1 MVVPTEAI
9 DVVKAPPQLA
19 TLVDDIYSLFD
30 PEITHEPNEE
40 NLEYFATT
48 LKEVLRTRLAMRE
61 DVRSPL
67 RFSALGRKDRQ
78 LWYDA
83 HPDGNEEELTP
94 KTFFKFL
101 YGDVIEALVL
111 FLAKEA
117 GHDVNSEQA
126 EVEVD
131 GVKGHIDAI
140 IDGVVVDVKSAS
152 PYGYKKFETNSVTED
167 DPFGYVAQLA
177 GYANVL
183 TPGEEAA
190 WVAFDKVSGDICV
203 SRLSS
208 SVIKDHDPGE
218 RITELKEIINAEEP
232 PARCYEPVPD
242 GKSGNFALP
251 TPCSYCKHKARCH
264 PNLRVFLTGSGP
276 KFLTTVVRPPTRKDG
291 SLAHEITKQ

>member
-1 MVVPTEAI
+1 MVVPA
-9 DVVKAPPQLA
+9 DVSVETDKQLD
-19 TLVDDIYSLFD
+19 TLVEDIYALFD
-30 PEITHEPNEE
+30 PEVMHEPSEE
-40 NLEYFATT
+40 NLEEVAHNI
-48 LKEVLRTRLAMRE
+48 KEILRIRLAMRE

-83 HPDGNEEELTP
+83 HPDGQEEELSP

-101 YGDVIEALVL
+101 YGDIIEQLIL

-117 GHDVNSEQA
+117 GHSVESPQA

-152 PYGYKKFETNSVTED
+152 PYGYKKFEQGSVIDD
-167 DPFGYVAQLA
+167 DPFGYVAQLS

-208 SVIKDHDPGE
+208 GVIKAHDPGE

-291 SLAHEITKQ
+291 SLAHEIVR

>member
-1 MVVPTEAI
+1 MVVPT
-9 DVVKAPPQLA
+9 KARELS
-19 TLVDDIYSLFD
+19 TLVEDIYSLFD
-30 PEITHEPNEE
+30 PEVTHEPNEE
-40 NLEYFATT
+40 NLEHFATT
-48 LKEVLRTRLAMRE
+48 LKEILRVRLAQRE

-67 RFSALGRKDRQ
+67 RFSSLGRKDRQ

-117 GHDVNSEQA
+117 GHDVSSEQA

-152 PYGYKKFETNSVTED
+152 PFGYRKFETNSVQED

-208 SVIKDHDPGE
+208 GVIRDHDPGE
-218 RITELKEIINAEEP
+218 RITELKKIIDDPNP
-232 PARCYEPVPD
+232 PDRCYSPVPD
-242 GKSGNFALP
+242 GKSGNMALA
-251 TPCSYCKHKARCH
+251 TGCSYCKHKARCY
-264 PNLRVFLTGSGP
+264 PNLRTFLTGSGP
-276 KFLTTVVRPPTRKDG
+276 KFLTTVAVAPKRKDG
-291 SLAHEITKQ
+291 SLAHEIVR

>member
-1 MVVPTEAI
+1 MGSKELNTLPQDIFELFNPNKNH
-9 DVVKAPPQLA
+9 DV
-19 TLVDDIYSLFD
+19 
-30 PEITHEPNEE
+30 NEE
-40 NLEYFATT
+40 YLNTFCDNL
-48 LKEVLRTRLAMRE
+48 KDVIRKRLASQNDTVDR
-61 DVRSPL
+61 PI
-67 RFSALGRKDRQ
+67 RFSGLGKPNRQ
-78 LWYDA
+78 VWYDA
-83 HPDGNEEELTP
+83 HPDGSAEELNG
-94 KTFFKFL
+94 KTYMKFM
-101 YGDVIEALVL
+101 YGEVIEQLVL
-111 FLAKEA
+111 YLTKEA
-117 GHDVNSEQA
+117 GHSVSDTQKEI
-126 EVEVD
+126 EID
-131 GVKGHIDAI
+131 GITGSIDAI

-208 SVIKDHDPGE
+208 GVIKAHDPGE

-291 SLAHEITKQ
+291 SLAHEITKV

>member
-30 PEITHEPNEE
+30 PEVTHEPNEE

-83 HPDGNEEELTP
+83 HPDGNEEELTS

-101 YGDVIEALVL
+101 YGDVIEALLL

-117 GHDVNSEQA
+117 GHSVEMEQA

-131 GVKGHIDAI
+131 GVLGHIDAI
-140 IDGVVVDVKSAS
+140 VDGVVVDVKSAS
-152 PYGYKKFETNSVTED
+152 PFGYKKFEQGSVVED
-167 DPFGYVAQLA
+167 DPFGYVSQLS

-183 TPGEEAA
+183 TPGKEAA
-190 WVAFDKVSGDICV
+190 WIAMDKVSGDICV

-208 SVIKDHDPGE
+208 SIIKDHSPSK
-218 RITELKEIINAEEP
+218 RIAELKEMINSNDP
-232 PARCYEPVPD
+232 PDRCYSPVPD
-242 GKSGNFALP
+242 GKSGNMALA
-251 TPCSYCKHKARCH
+251 TGCSYCKHKARCY
-264 PNLRVFLTGSGP
+264 PNLRTFLTGSGP

>member
-1 MVVPTEAI
+1 LVVPA
-9 DVVKAPPQLA
+9 DVSVETDKQLD
-19 TLVDDIYSLFD
+19 TLVEDIYALFN
-30 PEITHEPNEE
+30 PEVMHEPNEE

-83 HPDGNEEELTP
+83 HPDGNEEELTS

-101 YGDVIEALVL
+101 YGDVIEALLL

-117 GHDVNSEQA
+117 GHSVEMEQA

-131 GVKGHIDAI
+131 GVLGHIDAI
-140 IDGVVVDVKSAS
+140 VDGVVVDVKSAS
-152 PYGYKKFETNSVTED
+152 PFGYKKFEKGDVVGD
-167 DPFGYVAQLA
+167 DPFGYVAQLS

-183 TPGEEAA
+183 TPGKEAA
-190 WVAFDKVSGDICV
+190 WIAMDKVSGDICV

-208 SVIKDHDPGE
+208 SIIKDHDPGE
-218 RITELKEIINAEEP
+218 RIAELKEIIDAPEP
-232 PARCYEPVPD
+232 PERCYEPVPD
-242 GKSGNFALP
+242 GKSGNLALS
-251 TPCSYCKHKARCH
+251 TPCSYCKHRTRCY
-264 PNLRVFLTGSGP
+264 PDTRVFLTGSGP
-276 KFLTTVVRPPTRKDG
+276 KFLTKVVRLPTRKDG
-291 SLAHEITKQ
+291 SLAPEITKI